1 MVDKSGLMISL
12 AALAVVTILSAGAS
26 AGDDGFPPRVNPGRL
41 ASVQKI
47 KNPVAP
53 DAGSIADGKEIFFGK
68 GLCTSCHG
76 DTGKGD
82 GPAAPSF
89 NPPPRD
95 FTNAGW
101 QKVRT
106 DGEIFIA
113 ITEGTQFG
121 MLPYG
126 DGLTE
131 REKWDLVNFLRTF
144 GKSK

>member
-1 MVDKSGLMISL
+1 MPNKSALMATLLAL
-12 AALAVVTILSAGAS
+12 AAVAALCAGAS
-26 AGDDGFPPRVNPGRL
+26 AEDEDFPPRVNPGRL
-41 ASVQKI
+41 PSVQKI
-47 KNPVAP
+47 TNPVAP
-53 DAGSIADGKEIFFGK
+53 DSVSIAAGREIFFGK

-76 DTGKGD
+76 DTGRGN

-106 DGEIFIA
+106 DGEIFIS

-121 MLPYG
+121 MLAYG
-126 DGLTE
+126 DNLTDKE
-131 REKWDLVNFLRTF
+131 RWDLVNYLRTF
-144 GKSK
+144 GKSR